1 MKKILALLLAMTMVF
16 GMAACGSSDTQEPAA
31 ENNASNAE
39 NAGTDTA
46 EETTG
51 TETAGDEATDA
62 ESAGTLTT
70 VTDGVLTI
78 DLPKRTPEEKA
89 KINRVIEIH

>member
-51 TETAGDEATDA
+51 T
-62 ESAGTLTT
+62 
-70 VTDGVLTI
+70 
-78 DLPKRTPEEKA
+78 
-89 KINRVIEIH
+89 